1 METFLYKKNNNKNG
15 LNLLMAY
22 PAIEEFA
29 MSSLGYLW
37 LFKQADTTD
46 GVNVQRLYTDTESY
60 VNLKNIDAISFS
72 LSFDFDFMGMLE
84 ILDKYKIPFLAKNRD
99 ENAPLIFAGGPVIT
113 TNPEPYKG
121 FFDFFN
127 IGDGEES
134 FQKILEILKQKQPKT
149 NTLEMLSKVEGVYV
163 PGISKAVKR
172 VIERLEDVI
181 YTPIL
186 SEKSYFKDTFI
197 VEVSRGCMNR
207 CAFCT
212 ASYLNLPYRFYPYEK
227 IINTIEL
234 GLKYTNKIA
243 LLGAQISAHPDFFK
257 ILKYLEFKID
267 NGQKIEL
274 GISSLRVDS
283 IKDELIKIL
292 VKGGQKTSTIAIEAA
307 SERLRRIIN
316 KNIS

>member
-127 IGDGEES
+127 IG
-134 FQKILEILKQKQPKT
+134 FLH
-149 NTLEMLSKVEGVYV
+149 GVH
-163 PGISKAVKR
+163 I
-172 VIERLEDVI
+172 
-181 YTPIL
+181 
-186 SEKSYFKDTFI
+186 
-197 VEVSRGCMNR
+197 
-207 CAFCT
+207 
-212 ASYLNLPYRFYPYEK
+212 
-227 IINTIEL
+227 
-234 GLKYTNKIA
+234 
-243 LLGAQISAHPDFFK
+243 
-257 ILKYLEFKID
+257 
-267 NGQKIEL
+267 
-274 GISSLRVDS
+274 
-283 IKDELIKIL
+283 
-292 VKGGQKTSTIAIEAA
+292 
-307 SERLRRIIN
+307 
-316 KNIS
+316 

>member
-46 GVNVQRLYTDTESY
+46 GVNVQRLYTDSENY
-60 VNLKNIDAISFS
+60 VNLKNTDAISFS

-84 ILDKYKIPFLAKNRD
+84 ILDKYKIAFLAKNREED
-99 ENAPLIFAGGPVIT
+99 APLIFAGGPVIT

-134 FQKILEILKQKQPKT
+134 FQKILEILKQKQSKSK
-149 NTLEMLSKVEGVYV
+149 TLEMLSKIEGVYV
-163 PGISKAVKR
+163 PGISKTVKR
-172 VIERLEDVI
+172 VTERLEDVI

-234 GLKYTNKIA
+234 GLN
-243 LLGAQISAHPDFFK
+243 LNF
-257 ILKYLEFKID
+257 
-267 NGQKIEL
+267 N
-274 GISSLRVDS
+274 
-283 IKDELIKIL
+283 IKIYPL
-292 VKGGQKTSTIAIEAA
+292 IWV
-307 SERLRRIIN
+307 
-316 KNIS
+316 